1 METNIHI
8 DDSNDS
14 PLTNKDT
21 PSNNSVDLGA
31 FSKWYLNK
39 HFEVLS
45 TKIDEN
51 SFTVKCLLCT
61 PKHKMLQGST
71 YSTSNLHTHL
81 KIKHS
86 EILNESL
93 KSK

>member
-1 METNIHI
+1 METHIHI

-14 PLTNKDT
+14 PITNKDT

-45 TKIDEN
+45 TKIDEKL
-51 SFTVKCLLCT
+51 FF
-61 PKHKMLQGST
+61 P
-71 YSTSNLHTHL
+71 
-81 KIKHS
+81 
-86 EILNESL
+86 
-93 KSK
+93 